1 MSEDPFAELG
11 VDESADDETIRRR
24 YLALVR
30 TYPPDRDPQRFQ
42 ALRLAYEAISGR
54 RERMA
59 QRLLHSSSAALTR
72 LKLQCLAA
80 ADAQRHPASQATLT
94 ALLLDG
100 LQQADGGS

>member
-11 VDESADDETIRRR
+11 VDETADDETIRRR

-30 TYPPDRDPQRFQ
+30 TYPPDRDPERFQ
-42 ALRLAYEAISGR
+42 TLRRAYEAISGR

-59 QRLLHSSSAALTR
+59 QTLLHSSGAALTR

-80 ADAQRHPASQATLT
+80 PDAQRRHPSQATVT

-100 LQQADGGS
+100 LQQADHRS

>member
-30 TYPPDRDPQRFQ
+30 TYPPDRDPERFQ
-42 ALRLAYEAISGR
+42 ALRRAYEAISGR
-54 RERMA
+54 RERIA
-59 QRLLHSSSAALTR
+59 RRLLCSSDAALTR
-72 LKLQCLAA
+72 LKLRCLAA
-80 ADAQRHPASQATLT
+80 AEAQPHDRSQATVT

-100 LQQADGGS
+100 LQHATRRS